1 MPASR
6 SRTERWRESLAK
18 IHERGGG
25 LELTIDRGPDAEGGD
40 LVWRVRLL
48 DIGAESLRV
57 EHPGA
62 MGMSFPVEVGA
73 PLVGIL
79 AVGQNRWM
87 FHTSVLAISGR
98 GAGATLEIAAPT
110 GVERCMR
117 RSFDRIR
124 TAAVN
129 LPPVECWSLIDPAT
143 ARAAEI
149 ACRTQ
154 ILDLKDADVL
164 GLSDADANEAPLLP
178 EVGRRYSAE
187 LANIG
192 GGGVGLRFSREQ
204 APALDGRRCFWMR
217 LDLRPVVAAP
227 LAVSARMAH
236 THLDSAQCVYAG
248 MAFDFQHHPEHK
260 AFVLEQIRRY
270 FEQTQRQRRAA

>member
-6 SRTERWRESLAK
+6 SRTERWRDSLAK

-25 LELTIDRGPDAEGGD
+25 LELTLDRGPNAQGGD

-48 DIGAESLRV
+48 DIGPDTLRV

-62 MGMSFPVEVGA
+62 MGMPFPVKQGA
-73 PLVGIL
+73 RLIGIL

-87 FHTSVLAISGR
+87 FHTRILAI
-98 GAGATLEIAAPT
+98 AGQGSQATLEIETPS

-117 RSFDRIR
+117 RTFDRIR

-129 LPPVECWSLIDPAT
+129 LPPVECWSLLDPAT
-143 ARAAEI
+143 GRAAEI

-154 ILDLKDADVL
+154 LLDLQDDDIL
-164 GLSDADANEAPLLP
+164 GIGETGAHEPPLLP
-178 EVGRRYSAE
+178 DVGNRYNAE

-192 GGGVGLRFSREQ
+192 GGGVGLRFSKQQ
-204 APALDGRRCFWMR
+204 APALDARRCFWLR

-227 LAVSARMAH
+227 VAVTARMAH
-236 THLDSAQCVYAG
+236 THLDSTQSVYAG

-260 AFVLEQIRRY
+260 TFVLEQIRRY
-270 FEQTQRQRRAA
+270 FDLTQRRSAA